1 MVPVPKPT
9 QALLVEITALMA
21 TTLPS
26 TSSRSVPAH
35 VPAKL
40 VTDVDI
46 FDIPG
51 GEIDPQ
57 AAWRAFKTQGP
68 LSWSTKNGGHWV
80 ATEGNA
86 VFQFFRDAK
95 VFSSKVI
102 AIPDPG
108 PDDRQLPIQSDA
120 PDHTEYRKN
129 IMPLFTAEAVDA
141 LTRDV
146 RDLCVT
152 LIEEMKP
159 RGECEF
165 VMDFAFQFPLT
176 IFLRMM
182 GLPLEDRMPLRRMV
196 ERFTDSPDVEQRMAA
211 HKELHAYVD
220 AAIADRIES
229 PRKDAISRITAM
241 SINGRPYTREEMRST
256 VVLLLHAGLD
266 TVAGMVAF
274 MALDLARNPDH
285 AAQVRARLHDE
296 PAMHQVVQEYL
307 RRFPIANM
315 TRVLTGD
322 YTYEGVTMK
331 KGDLIILPPTFFN
344 MDESRMDKPDDID
357 LARPSSRHISFG
369 SGPHTCAGALLARE
383 ELRIFLEEWLTRMPQ
398 VRLDP
403 ADPPKV
409 HAMPLN
415 GVRELKLVWDPG

>member
-1 MVPVPKPT
+1 
-9 QALLVEITALMA
+9 MA
-21 TTLPS
+21 TTAPA
-26 TSSRSVPAH
+26 RSVPDH
-35 VPAKL
+35 VPAEL

-46 FDIPG
+46 YDIPG
-51 GEIDPQ
+51 GDTDPQ
-57 AAWRAFKTQGP
+57 AAWRAFRTKGP

-80 ATEGNA
+80 ATEGAA

-95 VFSSKVI
+95 NFSSKVI

-129 IMPLFTAEAVDA
+129 IMPLFTAEAIDS

-146 RDLCVT
+146 RDLAVS

-159 RGECEF
+159 KGKCDF

-182 GLPLEDRMPLRRMV
+182 GLPLEDRMPLRRLV
-196 ERFTDSPDVEQRMAA
+196 ERFTDSPDIEQRMLA
-211 HKELHAYVD
+211 HKELHEYVD
-220 AAIADRIES
+220 AAVADRIAN
-229 PRKDAISRITAM
+229 PRKDAITRVTQM
-241 SINGRPYTREEMRST
+241 SIHGRPYTREEMRST
-256 VVLLLHAGLD
+256 VVLMLHAGLD
-266 TVAGMVAF
+266 TVAGMVSF

-285 AAQVRARLHDE
+285 AAQVRARLDDE
-296 PAMHQVVQEYL
+296 TAMHQVVQEYL

-315 TRVLTGD
+315 TRQLTCD
-322 YTYEGVTMK
+322 FTYEGVTMK
-331 KGDLIILPPTFFN
+331 QGDLIILPPTFFN
-344 MDESRMDKPDDID
+344 MDEGRMDNPDVID
-357 LARPSSRHISFG
+357 LDRASTRHISFG

-383 ELRIFLEEWLTRMPQ
+383 ELRIFLEEWLTRMPE

-403 ADPPKV
+403 AHPPRV

-415 GVRELKLVWDPG
+415 AVNELPLVWEVA

>member
-1 MVPVPKPT
+1 
-9 QALLVEITALMA
+9 MA
-21 TTLPS
+21 TTAPA
-26 TSSRSVPAH
+26 RAVPAH
-35 VPAKL
+35 VPAEL

-46 FDIPG
+46 YDIPG
-51 GEIDPQ
+51 GDIDPQ
-57 AAWRAFKTQGP
+57 AAWRSFRTKGP

-80 ATEGNA
+80 ATEGAA

-95 VFSSKVI
+95 NFSSKVI

-108 PDDRQLPIQSDA
+108 PDDRQLPIQADA

-129 IMPLFTAEAVDA
+129 IMPLFTAEAIDS
-141 LTRDV
+141 LTKDV
-146 RDLCVT
+146 RDLAVT

-159 RGECEF
+159 KGKCDF

-182 GLPLEDRMPLRRMV
+182 GLPLEDRMPLRRLV
-196 ERFTDSPDVEQRMAA
+196 ERFTDTPDIEQRMLA
-211 HKELHAYVD
+211 HKELHEYVD
-220 AAIADRIES
+220 AAVADRIAN
-229 PRKDAISRITAM
+229 PRKDAITRITRM
-241 SINGRPYTREEMRST
+241 TINGRPYTSEEMRST
-256 VVLLLHAGLD
+256 VVLMLHAGLD
-266 TVAGMVAF
+266 TVAGMVSF
-274 MALDLARNPDH
+274 MALDLARNPEH
-285 AAQVRARLHDE
+285 AATVRARLHDE
-296 PAMHQVVQEYL
+296 TAMHQVVQEYL

-315 TRVLTGD
+315 TRQLTCD
-322 YTYEGVTMK
+322 FTYEGVTMK

-344 MDESRMDKPDDID
+344 MDESRMEKPDEID
-357 LARPSSRHISFG
+357 LDRASTRHISFG

-403 ADPPKV
+403 NHPPRV

-415 GVRELKLVWDPG
+415 AVNELPLVWDV